1 MNNSTIEGNFKIT
14 KAMIQQ
20 KYGELIKDD
29 ETILEGQE
37 EEILG
42 RLQKKLGKT
51 KDQIIQEIKNL

>member
-1 MNNSTIEGNFKIT
+1 MNKSTIKGDFKIT
-14 KAMIQQ
+14 KGMIQQ

-37 EEILG
+37 DEILG

-51 KDQIIQEIKNL
+51 KDQIIEEIKNL